1 MKPNLLNDVV
11 YEGDYADFRTQL
23 EQRFCA
29 EVRRRNWKRY
39 SAWVSVAATIALIT
53 MLAFRQQRPVTNVAT
68 QKFAAPRDAVP
79 TITTSMMKFKNDLLI
94 SPKDPVPVF
103 RTRPLAAEV
112 IATDRS
118 RSLPSVSDD
127 ELLRLFPKHPTGLM
141 AAHGEKRLI
150 FLDPADAKRF
160 MSSN

>member
-1 MKPNLLNDVV
+1 MKSNLLHDVV
-11 YEGDYADFRTQL
+11 YEGDYADFRAQL
-23 EQRFCA
+23 EQRFCT

-39 SAWVSVAATIALIT
+39 SAWVSVAATIALIA
-53 MLAFRQQRPVTNVAT
+53 MLAFRRQPPVTNVAT
-68 QKFAAPRDAVP
+68 QKFVAPRDAVP
-79 TITTSMMKFKNDLLI
+79 TITTSMMKFNDLVI
-94 SPKDPVPVF
+94 SRKDPVPVI
-103 RTRPLAAEV
+103 RTQPLAAEV

-127 ELLRLFPKHPTGLM
+127 ELLRLFPRHPTGLM